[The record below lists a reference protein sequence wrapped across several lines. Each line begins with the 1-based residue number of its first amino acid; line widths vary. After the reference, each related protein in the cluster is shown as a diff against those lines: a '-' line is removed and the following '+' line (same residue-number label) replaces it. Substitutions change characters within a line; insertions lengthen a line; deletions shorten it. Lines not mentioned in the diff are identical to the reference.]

1 MALLPVTRQRER
13 GGVRTGES
21 ERGGEKHCGLQGGG
35 GAGRRRES
43 SDRGALDARTL
54 GRSLALSP
62 RSLPSLS
69 RPAALSR
76 PASLSRSPFSLSRA
90 PFHAPAPLSLSCSLL
105 FPLTPSQAAL
115 SSPCSRTTPNGS
127 LTVPREAPC
136 RSALTGSD

>member
-54 GRSLALSP
+54 GLSA
-62 RSLPSLS
+62 RSLPSL
-69 RPAALSR
+69 
-76 PASLSRSPFSLSRA
+76 A
-90 PFHAPAPLSLSCSLL
+90 PVTLPPRRTLPPRFTLPLPLLTLPGPLSLSCP
-105 FPLTPSQAAL
+105 PLTLLLPLLSPSH
-115 SSPCSRTTPNGS
+115 PKPG
-127 LTVPREAPC
+127 
-136 RSALTGSD
+136 SALLTLLPDNSQRLLNGPAGSSVPQRSYRK